1 MLQQPSGLVETV
13 MQDTQQTRAE
23 VRQLGESQVF
33 VSVLGFGGAP
43 LGGFRSDANEETA
56 SETIRAAVDGGITY
70 FDTAPYYGYGRSEH
84 RCGHTLRQLPRDDYV
99 ISTKVGRRLVALK
112 PGEVNNDRQKGGLPF
127 RVEFD
132 YSYDGV
138 MRSWEQSVARLGLG
152 KIDLL
157 LIHDVDGK
165 AHFDDCLNGAVKALE
180 ELKSCG
186 EIKAFGAGLGQMGWA
201 CRFLEETDA
210 DCIMITGGYTLL
222 DQSALTK
229 LLPLCQEKGASL
241 LVGGPYNSGIL
252 AKGPVPGAL
261 YYYQE
266 PSAEILE
273 KTRQIQEIGNKYH
286 IPLPA
291 AALAFPLAHPAV
303 ASVVAGSGSPHSV
316 QKNLEFIKMKIPD
329 AYWQDLRRAGLIHE
343 DAPIPGVINGTT
355 QIGGNA

>member
-1 MLQQPSGLVETV
+1 
-13 MQDTQQTRAE
+13 MQDTQQTRPE
-23 VRQLGESQVF
+23 VRQIGQSQVF
-33 VSVLGFGGAP
+33 VSTLGFGGAP
-43 LGGFRSDANEETA
+43 LGGFRSDANEEKA
-56 SETIRAAVDGGITY
+56 SETIRAAVHGGITY

-84 RCGHTLRQLPRDDYV
+84 RCGHTLRQLPRNDYV

-112 PGEVNNDRQKGGLPF
+112 PGEIHNGRQKGGLPF
-127 RVEFD
+127 RIEFD

-152 KIDLL
+152 QIDLL
-157 LIHDVDGK
+157 LIHDFDGK
-165 AHFDDCLNGAVKALE
+165 THGSEAAAGRAFDECLNGAVKALE

-186 EIKAFGAGLGQMGWA
+186 EIKAFGAGLGQIGWA

-241 LVGGPYNSGIL
+241 LVGGPFNSGIL

-273 KTRQIQEIGNKYH
+273 KTRHIQEIGNKYQ

-316 QKNLEFIKMKIPD
+316 RENLEFIKMNLPD
-329 AYWQDLRRAGLIHE
+329 AYWQDLRRSGLIHE
-343 DAPIPGVINGTT
+343 DAPIPGAVNGAT
-355 QIGGNA
+355 QKEGTQ